1 MQITGLT
8 DKGLVRSENQ
18 DTFVYGYTANDTLYA
33 GVFDGMGGAKAGK
46 FASNMAASMFEQAIR
61 TADPDRLAARP
72 GRLVASSIEQINRRM
87 YEYSAGQREFAGM
100 GTTCV
105 AAILSGGVGVVAN
118 VGDSRAYLID
128 GQQCRQVT
136 RDHSVVQELVEVGE
150 IDEDQAKKHPQRNV
164 ITRSLG
170 PDDHTEIDLFEV
182 DVRKKHLLLC
192 SDGLHGYFSAEE
204 LFAYISTGRSDEE
217 TCRLLV
223 QEACARG
230 GRDNIT
236 IILIHCA

>member
-1 MQITGLT
+1 
-8 DKGLVRSENQ
+8 
-18 DTFVYGYTANDTLYA
+18 
-33 GVFDGMGGAKAGK
+33 
-46 FASNMAASMFEQAIR
+46 
-61 TADPDRLAARP
+61 
-72 GRLVASSIEQINRRM
+72 
-87 YEYSAGQREFAGM
+87 M

-136 RDHSVVQELVEVGE
+136 RDHSVVQELVEMGE

>member
-1 MQITGLT
+1 MS
-8 DKGLVRSENQ
+8 RPS
-18 DTFVYGYTANDTLYA
+18 APP
-33 GVFDGMGGAKAGK
+33 
-46 FASNMAASMFEQAIR
+46 
-61 TADPDRLAARP
+61 DPNRLATRP
-72 GRLVASSIEQINRRM
+72 GRLVASAIEQINTRM
-87 YEYSAGQREFAGM
+87 YEYSVGQREFSGM

-105 AAILSGGVGVVAN
+105 AAILNGGVGVVAN

-128 GQQCRQVT
+128 GQRCRQVT
-136 RDHSVVQELVEVGE
+136 RDHSVVQELVEMGE

-192 SDGLHGYFSAEE
+192 SDGLHGYFSDEE
-204 LFAYISTGRSDEE
+204 LFAYVSTGRSDEE
-217 TCRLLV
+217 TCQVLV

>member
-18 DTFVYGYTANDTLYA
+18 DTFIYGYTENNTLYA

-46 FASNMAASMFEQAIR
+46 FASNMAANMFEQAVR
-61 TADPDRLAARP
+61 TADPKRLASAP
-72 GRLVASSIEQINRRM
+72 GAFATAAIENINRKM
-87 YEYSAGQREFAGM
+87 YDYSAGQPDFSGM

-105 AAILSGGVGVVAN
+105 AAILNDGVGIVAN

-128 GQQCRQVT
+128 SQRCSQIT
-136 RDHSVVQELVEVGE
+136 RDHSVVQELVEMGE
-150 IDEDQAKKHPQRNV
+150 IDENQAKTHPHRNV

-170 PDDHTEIDLFEV
+170 PDDHTEIDIFEV
-182 DVRKKHLLLC
+182 DVRKKRLLLC
-192 SDGLHGYFSAEE
+192 SDGLHGYFSNEE
-204 LFAYISTGRSDEE
+204 LFAFVSAGENDEQ
-217 TCRLLV
+217 TCKLLV

-236 IILIHCA
+236 VILIYCA